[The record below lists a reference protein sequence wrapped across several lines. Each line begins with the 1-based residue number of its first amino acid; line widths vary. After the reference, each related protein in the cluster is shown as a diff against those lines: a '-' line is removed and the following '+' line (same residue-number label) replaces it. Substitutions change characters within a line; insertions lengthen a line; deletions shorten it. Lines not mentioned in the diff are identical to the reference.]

1 MMNRYSFEAVDRTF
15 RDIMGNDKPWAE
27 LLQLTENTRVRTPSD
42 PQGATEI
49 EEFANFLLE
58 EDIEEEDFP
67 NFALLPPDQEG
78 VEGLVVHDYYEQNLN
93 TLIDAVYPGVGG
105 ANVTDEY
112 FAERVILA
120 PTNENIWRLNEM
132 VADRLSGETLERLS
146 VDIMEGSDNMLFK
159 PELLRSLNFIFI
171 SDDDKDFVFPAST
184 QAVSSI
190 SSIRRRC
197 AVTGE
202 RFEAVVSTVKGCVK
216 PEVVKIIATYV
227 LKRPAEVI
235 SDNDSAGSWPVQQSQ
250 ECLRA

>member
-1 MMNRYSFEAVDRTF
+1 M
-15 RDIMGNDKPWAE
+15 
-27 LLQLTENTRVRTPSD
+27 TRAIS
-42 PQGATEI
+42 
-49 EEFANFLLE
+49 

-190 SSIRRRC
+190 SSVRNDDQPSSRKGFTVMVDDSTFEDDAMSTKNIVYREIFTFISSEDSIQLPSAAKAALASSAASC
-197 AVTGE
+197 EASGTGCGE
-202 RFEAVVSTVKGCVK
+202 LCPIARGSGRPQHLYLKIVVIG
-216 PEVVKIIATYV
+216 A
-227 LKRPAEVI
+227 
-235 SDNDSAGSWPVQQSQ
+235 
-250 ECLRA
+250 